1 MKKLNMYDIGG
12 DIVKE
17 DERYIVRDNKSLNNL
32 IVSSTDLKPNKNT
45 TGHKHLGQE
54 EVYYFL
60 RGFGKMEL
68 DNDLLDVSAGDIIL
82 IEDNV
87 FHKVYAGKEGLYFL
101 CVFDGKRNH

>member
-1 MKKLNMYDIGG
+1 MKKLNIYNIGG

-45 TGHKHLGQE
+45 TGHKHPGQE

-60 RGFGKMEL
+60 RGTGKMEL
-68 DNDLLDVSAGDIIL
+68 DNDLIDVTVGDVIL

-87 FHKVYAGKEGLYFL
+87 FHKVYAGNEGLYFL